1 MGLRN
6 CLPTSASGY
15 IQSRHFDTN
24 LNVGTVV
31 DDLLV
36 GLEGLV
42 LGTVERSETPL
53 LGNDDL
59 LSSRE
64 LVSGT
69 SEGLHDDGLVA
80 VSASDGHD
88 DLTAV

>member
-1 MGLRN
+1 M
-6 CLPTSASGY
+6 
-15 IQSRHFDTN
+15 DTN

-42 LGTVERSETPL
+42 FGTVERSETPL
-53 LGNDDL
+53 LGDNDL
-59 LSSRE
+59 LSSGE
-64 LVSGT
+64 LVSST
-69 SEGLHDDGLVA
+69 SESLNDDGPVV

-88 DLTAV
+88 DLTAI